1 MSKSN
6 KTKTKTIETKETFK
20 IPSGWLWAIWAVY
33 SVIVLYVTSNHEPW
47 RDEAQSWLIARDNTL
62 LSLFQYIPNEGHPP
76 LWYLILMPFAKLGFP
91 YSTANIIHNL
101 IAIAFAWIMLF
112 RIQLKIWITLP
123 LLFSYFF
130 VYEYAVIARNYSI
143 VALLIAIAGS
153 LYERRFEKPLL
164 YAVVIFLLFQT
175 NVLAFC
181 TGVALGAIFFWE
193 MIEQKRF
200 NATNIIALGIMAAG
214 GLAMIALLLSAGMES
229 SYSKESSDK
238 WYTLK
243 ETFGNAMFLTKE
255 RGRSGMAAYLLI
267 LLSFY
272 RKPKTLTFLLIATAG
287 YLYLALYQFQ
297 GTMRHH
303 GFLIIFLIGA
313 FMLSKFE
320 KPLQLIN
327 ELKWFE
333 NVGSLAFAF
342 ILLLQALKAVPV
354 ISDENMRN
362 FSDARNAA
370 EFITHNGLQHHTIV
384 GHRSYAASA
393 VAPYLPKPIWYA
405 DQQRYGTFVYLDTVF
420 FNNYL
425 KYSGDY
431 APYIVNEKF
440 QNKDSVL
447 LLMNMPIQY
456 PEFLRQWQLI
466 YQTREEPIKRDE
478 IFFIYR
484 HISN

>member
-1 MSKSN
+1 MSNTKKN
-6 KTKTKTIETKETFK
+6 KTKTVEVKSTFS
-20 IPSGWLWAIWAVY
+20 IPNGLLWAIWAIY
-33 SVIVLYVTSNHEPW
+33 SLIVLYVTSNHEPW
-47 RDEAQSWLIARDNTL
+47 RDEAQSWLIARDNSL

-101 IAIAFAWIMLF
+101 IVIAFAWIMLF
-112 RIQLKIWITLP
+112 RIRLQIWITVP

-143 VALLIAIAGS
+143 VALLLAMAGA
-153 LYERRFEKPLL
+153 LYEKRFEKPFL
-164 YAVVIFLLFQT
+164 YAATVFLLFQT

-200 NATNIIALGIMAAG
+200 TAKNVISLGMMAAG
-214 GLAMIALLLSAGMES
+214 GLAMIALLLSAGMGS
-229 SYSKESSDK
+229 SYSKESTDK
-238 WYTLK
+238 IYTIN
-243 ETFGNAMFLTKE
+243 ETFGDAMFLTKE
-255 RGRSGMAAYLLI
+255 MGTLGIVAYLLI
-267 LLSFY
+267 LFSFF
-272 RKPKTLTFLLIATAG
+272 RKPEALAFLIIATAG

-303 GFLIIFLIGA
+303 GFLLIFLIGA
-313 FMLSKFE
+313 FIISKFE
-320 KPLQLIN
+320 KPLPQF
-327 ELKWFE
+327 EKLKWSDTT
-333 NVGSLAFAF
+333 GAAIFAF
-342 ILLLQALKAVPV
+342 ILLLQAFKAVPV
-354 ISDENMRN
+354 LNDENERN
-362 FSDARNAA
+362 FSDAKNAGD
-370 EFITHNGLQHHTIV
+370 FINKNGVQYHTIV

-425 KYSGDY
+425 KYNGDF
-431 APYIVNEKF
+431 APYIVGEKF
-440 QNKDSVL
+440 QNKDSIL

-484 HISN
+484 HINN